1 MPAVPP
7 PRHRGTFASVTPFD
21 VSTSAEATVLAVAGE
36 LDASVVDALA
46 ESLDR
51 ELALRPPVLVVD
63 AAAVTF
69 CAARALTVLVKAAA
83 DAHAAGVAFVIVTEQ
98 RSVLRPLTALGLE
111 RVLPVYRDVAE
122 ALSWL
127 ALLPRLTEP
136 APDC

>member
-1 MPAVPP
+1 MPAVPL
-7 PRHRGTFASVTPFD
+7 PRQRGVFASARFD
-21 VSTSAEATVLAVAGE
+21 VSVSAEATVLAAAGE
-36 LDASVVDALA
+36 LDISVAASLA

-69 CAARALTVLVKAAA
+69 CAARALTVLVKTAA
-83 DAHAAGVAFVIVTEQ
+83 DAHAAGVPFVLVTRQ

-111 RVLPVYRDVAE
+111 RVLPVYRDLAE